1 MNEAKDPFPLPSN
14 LPIPKDDGATDHLP
28 TMRIPPGVKLRSTR
42 DRLIEVGGEITTAAS
57 GRVVFFFY
65 PRTGKPGVP
74 LPQGWDE
81 IPGARGCTPES
92 CSYRDLYSEFK
103 KLGCEVFGVS
113 TQSTE
118 EQKEFSSR
126 SNIPYEIL
134 SDYKLELARSLK
146 LPTFSVPEVSTPM
159 IRRLTI
165 VSDHGRIE
173 KVFYPVFPPDK
184 NAEQVLNYLRNS
196 K

>member
-92 CSYRDLYSEFK
+92 CSYRDRYNEFK
-103 KLGCEVFGVS
+103 TLDYEIFGVS

-118 EQKEFSSR
+118 DQMEFAER
-126 SNIPYEIL
+126 SKIPYELL
-134 SDYKLELARSLK
+134 SDSNLELTRALN
-146 LPTFSVPEVSTPM
+146 LPTFYSQGNITP
-159 IRRLTI
+159 
-165 VSDHGRIE
+165 SH
-173 KVFYPVFPPDK
+173 
-184 NAEQVLNYLRNS
+184 Q
-196 K
+196 